1 MSKFTGFDPDDY
13 ESLVRKGYEEKKSNY
28 SIALE
33 LSTYIEGIID
43 VLPQKSEKLNNV
55 RLWMLKFALD
65 SDLQKDWYKCS
76 EEKEDCFAE
85 LSKLKAQVTTQEQKV
100 IYMKWSLF
108 KGWHPAEQYE
118 P

>member
-13 ESLVRKGYEEKKSNY
+13 DSLVRKGYEDKKSNY

-43 VLPQKSEKLNNV
+43 MLPQKSEKLNNV

-65 SDLQKDWYKCS
+65 SDLKEDWYKCS
-76 EEKEDCFAE
+76 EEKESCLEE
-85 LSKLKAQVTTQEQKV
+85 LNRLKSQSAPQEPKV

-108 KGWHPAEQYE
+108 KGWHQYE